1 MRKPWKAQPDPSESG
16 LRLARQTKACL
27 VEPDVI
33 YKEKR
38 TIMKKRVLSFVAA
51 TMVLGAT
58 MPAMAAPLFPDVKDD
73 HWAKDAVAKLAAQ
86 GLLEGYPD
94 GTFKGDRAAT
104 RWEVAMIVARLLAK
118 MEQANATFATK
129 AELDE
134 VRKLANAL
142 KDELDALGVRVTNL
156 EENVSRLDKRVSELE
171 RITFYGYVDTRGSM
185 SSFYNTGANDNTNNN
200 FNFNPGA
207 ANPGVIGGAV
217 PAMNY
222 NSAVGAVAGGQLN
235 PVNNGVLP
243 VADFR
248 NGRPLLNGVG
258 FTARAVLGL
267 RVRVSDD
274 IDAGA
279 EFSAYTSQ
287 GNQFI
292 DAYWGVTAPWQS
304 NTFTSNNVAGTTG
317 GFLTAGSFNAG
328 ANAPYSR
335 MTLDSFWVVHNP
347 SQTKLILGSF
357 QETNMDNA
365 IYAGQW
371 NPGAYGPRYLGGFG
385 FNVSGKVDVSDTGVF
400 RWEALGTRL
409 GDSSATFAGNG
420 YDTFLLGADVEFEFD
435 GGSVKANFAR
445 VTQDVAQQGVG
456 ARAVGLTSGAGN
468 GAFPTG
474 LNNTTFAGIGVA
486 TAASTAPLAW
496 VNPPGDFFN
505 QANAINQRGG
515 VGSTSDT
522 RPIPGAGAFDQRSLT
537 GFASGGFGPQGMTS
551 YGLSAAYKWDLGG
564 GDTQVYISGNYA
576 HSDYKPNVNSGYSVG
591 GNAYRFEVGANL
603 LDGDLDLGLQYL
615 NVDATYDPYVLQLG
629 GLGSTVAPLNLPNLN
644 YYQGMYSLHDTSVYP
659 HNRRGLRFN
668 GQYRFAERRGLVW
681 AKFGRLDQV
690 RTSLYDVRF
699 NAGSAGI
706 GIPNTSVLGFAPGF
720 MDPVF
725 QGYAAPQVYGSNS
738 VSSFDAALN
747 PLEDNRGRHT
757 NWGIGASY
765 KFDDPRVKVE
775 LGYERNQFR
784 RSSGLIAAFGGS
796 QNNVD
801 LNIGSLHGQ
810 VNWEASDKW
819 TLRAGA
825 DYTTID
831 GHYDPSGRYNGFA
844 LATGSTGFNNLD
856 STQLSPFLGFDYD
869 VSANTQWNMD
879 FRYYT
884 TTSGTSIPTTNPNP
898 GTNANQVGFTNNPF
912 EWNGW
917 QVSTQFKVKF

>member
-1 MRKPWKAQPDPSESG
+1 
-16 LRLARQTKACL
+16 
-27 VEPDVI
+27 
-33 YKEKR
+33 
-38 TIMKKRVLSFVAA
+38 
-51 TMVLGAT
+51 
-58 MPAMAAPLFPDVKDD
+58 MAAPLFPDVKDD

-94 GTFKGDRAAT
+94 GTFKGDSAAT

-171 RITFYGYVDTRGSM
+171 RITFYGYVDTRGSI
-185 SSFYNTGANDNTNNN
+185 STFYNTGANDNTN
-200 FNFNPGA
+200 
-207 ANPGVIGGAV
+207 GVSTGFAPVFPGGAGGAVAGSV

-222 NSAVGAVAGGQLN
+222 NSAVGGVQGAQLN

-287 GNQFI
+287 GNQYI

-304 NTFTSNNVAGTTG
+304 NTFTANG
-317 GFLTAGSFNAG
+317 NAG
-328 ANAPYSR
+328 AVNVFGNGGALNSGANSPYSR

-347 SQTKLILGSF
+347 SQTKLILGAF
-357 QETNMDNA
+357 QETNMDNS

-385 FNVSGKVDVSDTGVF
+385 FNVNGKVDVSDTGVF

-409 GDSSATFAGNG
+409 GDSASGAAVAGAGTTG

-445 VTQDVAQQGVG
+445 VTQDNAQNGQGS
-456 ARAVGLTSGAGN
+456 RASGLTNGLGN
-468 GAFPTG
+468 GAFPAG
-474 LNNTTFAGIGVA
+474 LNNANFAGIGVPNQ
-486 TAASTAPLAW
+486 TSTAPLAW
-496 VNPPGDFFN
+496 VNPPGEFFN
-505 QANAINQRGG
+505 QANAFNQRGG
-515 VGSTSDT
+515 AGTNNDT
-522 RPIPGAGAFDQRSLT
+522 RPISGAQGLDQRSLLP
-537 GFASGGFGPQGMTS
+537 GALGGFGPQGMTS
-551 YGLSAAYKWDLGG
+551 YGLSASYKWDLGG

-576 HSDYKPNVNSGYSVG
+576 HSDYKPNQNSSYNVG

-603 LDGDLDLGLQYL
+603 LDGDLDLGIQYL
-615 NVDATYDPYVLQLG
+615 NVDATYDPFILQLG
-629 GLGSTVAPLNLPNLN
+629 GLGSSVAPMNLPNLN
-644 YYQGMYSLHDTSVYP
+644 YYQGLYSLHDTSVYP
-659 HNRRGLRFN
+659 HNRRGVRFN

-681 AKFGRLDQV
+681 GKFGSLQQV

-699 NAGSAGI
+699 NTNSLGVGV
-706 GIPNTSVLGFAPGF
+706 PNSQVLGFSPGF

-784 RSSGLIAAFGGS
+784 RSSGLIAAAGGS

-844 LATGSTGFNNLD
+844 LATGSTGFNNIN

-898 GTNANQVGFTNNPF
+898 GTNSNQVGFTNNPF

>member
-1 MRKPWKAQPDPSESG
+1 
-16 LRLARQTKACL
+16 
-27 VEPDVI
+27 
-33 YKEKR
+33 
-38 TIMKKRVLSFVAA
+38 MKKRVLSFVAA
-51 TMVLGAT
+51 TMMLSAANT
-58 MPAMAAPLFPDVKDD
+58 AMAAPLFPDVKDD

-118 MEQANATFATK
+118 MEQAHATFATK

-171 RITFYGYVDTRGSM
+171 RITFYGYVDTRGSI
-185 SSFYNTGANDNTNNN
+185 STFTNEGNNDNQNGV
-200 FNFNPGA
+200 FAPVAGSVPGL
-207 ANPGVIGGAV
+207 
-217 PAMNY
+217 NY
-222 NSAVGAVAGGQLN
+222 NALVGATGGNQLN
-235 PVNNGVLP
+235 PATHGLLP
-243 VADFR
+243 VADYR

-279 EFSAYTSQ
+279 EFSAFTSQ

-304 NTFTSNNVAGTTG
+304 NTFTSTTNNG
-317 GFLTAGSFNAG
+317 GGVPNIFTSTAALNSGG
-328 ANAPYSR
+328 NAPFSR

-409 GDSSATFAGNG
+409 GDNNA

-435 GGSVKANFAR
+435 GGSVKANVAR
-445 VTQDVAQQGVG
+445 VNQDVNQTGVG
-456 ARAVGLTSGAGN
+456 ARVVGGISGVGN
-468 GAFPTG
+468 GAFPG
-474 LNNTTFAGIGVA
+474 GINTI
-486 TAASTAPLAW
+486 AAVGSTSPLQW
-496 VNPPGDFFN
+496 VNPPGEFFN
-505 QANAINQRGG
+505 QANIINNRGG
-515 VGSTSDT
+515 AGTTTDT
-522 RPIPGAGAFDQRSLT
+522 RPIPGAGT
-537 GFASGGFGPQGMTS
+537 GDRFGGFGAGNVGQFGPQGMLS
-551 YGLSAAYKWDLGG
+551 YGLGANYKWDLGG
-564 GDTQVYISGNYA
+564 GDTQIYIAGNYA
-576 HSDYKPNVNSGYSVG
+576 HSDYKPNQNSSYNVT

-603 LDGDLDLGLQYL
+603 LDGDLDLGIQYV
-615 NVDATYDPYVLQLG
+615 NTDPTYDPFILQLG
-629 GLGSTVAPLNLPNLN
+629 GLGQTVAPMYLPNLN
-644 YYQGMYSLHDTSVYP
+644 YYQGLYSLHDTSVYP
-659 HNRRGLRFN
+659 HNRRGIRVN

-681 AKFGRLDQV
+681 AKASFLDQV

-699 NAGSAGI
+699 NTNSLGV
-706 GIPNTSVLGFAPGF
+706 GIPNQAVLGHSPGF

-725 QGYAAPQVYGSNS
+725 QGYASPLVYGGTS
-738 VSSFDAALN
+738 VNSFDANLN
-747 PLEDNRGRHT
+747 PFEDQRGRHT
-757 NWGIGASY
+757 NWGVGASY
-765 KFDDPRVKVE
+765 KFDDPRVKIE

-784 RSSGLIAAFGGS
+784 RNSDLVAALGGS
-796 QNNVD
+796 QNFVD

-831 GHYDPSGRYNGFA
+831 GHYDPAGRYNGFA
-844 LATGSTGFNNLD
+844 IATGSTGFNNID
-856 STQLSPFLGFDYD
+856 STQLSPFVGFDYD

-898 GTNANQVGFTNNPF
+898 GVASNQVGFTQNPF

>member
-1 MRKPWKAQPDPSESG
+1 
-16 LRLARQTKACL
+16 
-27 VEPDVI
+27 
-33 YKEKR
+33 
-38 TIMKKRVLSFVAA
+38 
-51 TMVLGAT
+51 MVLGAT

-171 RITFYGYVDTRGSM
+171 RITFYGYVDTRGSL
-185 SSFYNTGANDNTNNN
+185 SSFHNTGVNDNTNNIATT
-200 FNFNPGA
+200 FPGGAGA
-207 ANPGVIGGAV
+207 AAGSV
-217 PAMNY
+217 PAVNY
-222 NSAVGAVAGGQLN
+222 NAAVGSVQGAQLN

-304 NTFTSNNVAGTTG
+304 NTFTSNAGSGLGGGPTTGFNQVAGLNSG
-317 GFLTAGSFNAG
+317 G
-328 ANAPYSR
+328 NAPYSR

-409 GDSSATFAGNG
+409 GDNNA

-445 VTQDVAQQGVG
+445 VTQDVNQSGIGTG
-456 ARAVGLTSGAGN
+456 AGGSGRNVGLTNGIGN
-468 GAFPTG
+468 GAFG
-474 LNNTTFAGIGVA
+474 NGINASGS
-486 TAASTAPLAW
+486 AALLTPNQGSTAPLAW
-496 VNPPGDFFN
+496 VNPPGQFFN
-505 QANAINQRGG
+505 QANAFNQRGG
-515 VGSTSDT
+515 AGSSSDT
-522 RPIPGAGAFDQRSLT
+522 RPIPGQGNGPGSDQRVLSNSIVPGAT
-537 GFASGGFGPQGMTS
+537 GGFGPQGMTS

-576 HSDYKPNVNSGYSVG
+576 HSDYKPNVNSSYNVG

-603 LDGDLDLGLQYL
+603 LDGDLDLGIQYL
-615 NVDATYDPYVLQLG
+615 NVDATYDPYILQIG
-629 GLGSTVAPLNLPNLN
+629 GLGQTVAPMNLPNLN
-644 YYQGMYSLHDTSVYP
+644 YYQGLYSLHDTSIYP
-659 HNRRGLRFN
+659 HNRQGIRFN
-668 GQYRFAERRGLVW
+668 GQYRFSERRGLVW
-681 AKFGRLDQV
+681 GKFSSLQQV
-690 RTSLYDVRF
+690 RTSLYDVRS
-699 NAGSAGI
+699 NGAPGGA
-706 GIPNTSVLGFAPGF
+706 PNSQVLGFAPGF

-738 VSSFDAALN
+738 VSSFDLNLN
-747 PLEDNRGRHT
+747 PLEDQRGKAT

-784 RSSGLIAAFGGS
+784 RSSNLIAAAGGS

-898 GTNANQVGFTNNPF
+898 VTNSNQVGFTNNPF

>member
-1 MRKPWKAQPDPSESG
+1 
-16 LRLARQTKACL
+16 
-27 VEPDVI
+27 
-33 YKEKR
+33 
-38 TIMKKRVLSFVAA
+38 
-51 TMVLGAT
+51 MVLGAT
-58 MPAMAAPLFPDVKDD
+58 MPAYAAPLFPDVKDD

-118 MEQANATFATK
+118 MEQVNATFATK

-171 RITFYGYVDTRGSM
+171 RITFYGYVDTRGSI
-185 SSFYNTGANDNTNNN
+185 SSFTNQGANDNSNNSAP
-200 FNFNPGA
+200 FA
-207 ANPGVIGGAV
+207 VGGSV
-217 PAMNY
+217 PATNY
-222 NSAVGAVAGGQLN
+222 NSAVGSTVGAQLN
-235 PVNNGVLP
+235 PTNNGVLP

-287 GNQFI
+287 GNQYI

-304 NTFTSNNVAGTTG
+304 NTFTSNSNSSAT
-317 GFLTAGSFNAG
+317 SFFA
-328 ANAPYSR
+328 ANALNSGGNSPYSR

-385 FNVSGKVDVSDTGVF
+385 FNVNGKVDVSDTGVF

-409 GDSSATFAGNG
+409 GDNNA

-445 VTQDVAQQGVG
+445 VTQDVNQAGVG
-456 ARAVGLTSGAGN
+456 ARTVGLTNGIGN
-468 GAFPTG
+468 GAFANG
-474 LNNTTFAGIGVA
+474 LNVSGSGIG
-486 TAASTAPLAW
+486 AAGSTAPLAW
-496 VNPPGDFFN
+496 VNPAGEFFN
-505 QANAINQRGG
+505 QANAFNQRGG
-515 VGSTSDT
+515 AGSTSDT
-522 RPIPGAGAFDQRSLT
+522 RPIPGQGIADARSLSNNLVGAT
-537 GFASGGFGPQGMTS
+537 GGFGPQGMTS
-551 YGLSAAYKWDLGG
+551 YGVSAAYKWDLGG
-564 GDTQVYISGNYA
+564 GDTQIYVSGNYA
-576 HSDYKPNVNSGYSVG
+576 HSDYKPNVNSSYNVG

-603 LDGDLDLGLQYL
+603 LDGDLDLGVQYL
-615 NVDATYDPYVLQLG
+615 NVDATYDPYILQIG
-629 GLGSTVAPLNLPNLN
+629 GLGQSVAPMNLPNLN
-644 YYQGMYSLHDTSVYP
+644 YYQGLYSLHDTSIYP
-659 HNRRGLRFN
+659 HNRRGIRFN

-681 AKFGRLDQV
+681 GKFGSLQQV

-699 NAGSAGI
+699 NTNSLGAGL
-706 GIPNTSVLGFAPGF
+706 PNSQVMGFAPGF

-765 KFDDPRVKVE
+765 KFDDPRVKLEV
-775 LGYERNQFR
+775 GYERNQFR
-784 RSSGLIAAFGGS
+784 RTSGLTAAAGGS

-844 LATGSTGFNNLD
+844 LATGSTGFNNIN

-898 GTNANQVGFTNNPF
+898 VTNANQVGFTNNPF

>member
-1 MRKPWKAQPDPSESG
+1 
-16 LRLARQTKACL
+16 
-27 VEPDVI
+27 
-33 YKEKR
+33 
-38 TIMKKRVLSFVAA
+38 MKKRVLSFVAA

-58 MPAMAAPLFPDVKDD
+58 MPAYAAPLFPDVKDD

-171 RITFYGYVDTRGSM
+171 RITFYGYVDTRGSI
-185 SSFYNTGANDNTNNN
+185 SSFHNTGRNDNSNNSAP
-200 FNFNPGA
+200 FAGA
-207 ANPGVIGGAV
+207 GAV
-217 PAMNY
+217 PAVNY
-222 NSAVGAVAGGQLN
+222 NAAVGSVQGAQLN

-304 NTFTSNNVAGTTG
+304 NTFTANGNVGAVNVFGNG
-317 GFLTAGSFNAG
+317 GALNSGGNS
-328 ANAPYSR
+328 PYSR

-347 SQTKLILGSF
+347 SQTKLILGAF
-357 QETNMDNA
+357 QETNMDNL

-385 FNVSGKVDVSDTGVF
+385 FNVNGKVDVSDTGVF

-409 GDSSATFAGNG
+409 GDANVNPVTGAG
-420 YDTFLLGADVEFEFD
+420 YDTFLLGANVEFEFD
-435 GGSVKANFAR
+435 GGSVKANYAR
-445 VTQDVAQQGVG
+445 VTQDVSQTGVG
-456 ARAVGLTSGAGN
+456 ARAVGLTNGAGN
-468 GAFPTG
+468 GAFPNG
-474 LNNTTFAGIGVA
+474 LNQSGG
-486 TAASTAPLAW
+486 TAANFATFGLSNQGSTAPLAW
-496 VNPPGDFFN
+496 VNPPGQFFN
-505 QANAINQRGG
+505 QANAFNQRGG
-515 VGSTSDT
+515 AGSTSDT
-522 RPIPGAGAFDQRSLT
+522 RPIAGQGVGLGSDGRSLAGAGVVGST
-537 GFASGGFGPQGMTS
+537 GGFGPQAMNT

-564 GDTQVYISGNYA
+564 GDTQIYITGNYA
-576 HSDYKPNVNSGYSVG
+576 HSDYKPNANSSYNVG

-603 LDGDLDLGLQYL
+603 LDGDLDLGIQYL
-615 NVDATYDPYVLQLG
+615 NVDATYDPYILQVG
-629 GLGSTVAPLNLPNLN
+629 GLGSSVAPMNLPNLN
-644 YYQGMYSLHDTSVYP
+644 YYQGLYSLHDTSVYP
-659 HNRRGLRFN
+659 HNRRGVRFN

-681 AKFGRLDQV
+681 GKFGRLDQV

-699 NAGSAGI
+699 NTNAI
-706 GIPNTSVLGFAPGF
+706 GGGTPNAQVLGFAPGF

-757 NWGIGASY
+757 NWGIGANY
-765 KFDDPRVKVE
+765 KFDDPRVKIE

-784 RSSGLIAAFGGS
+784 RSSGLVAAAGGS

-898 GTNANQVGFTNNPF
+898 TTNSNQVGFTNNPF

>member
-1 MRKPWKAQPDPSESG
+1 
-16 LRLARQTKACL
+16 
-27 VEPDVI
+27 
-33 YKEKR
+33 
-38 TIMKKRVLSFVAA
+38 
-51 TMVLGAT
+51 MVLGAT
-58 MPAMAAPLFPDVKDD
+58 MPAYAAPLFPDVKDD

-171 RITFYGYVDTRGSM
+171 RITFYGYVDTRGSI
-185 SSFYNTGANDNTNNN
+185 SSFTNQGANDNSNNSAP
-200 FNFNPGA
+200 FA
-207 ANPGVIGGAV
+207 VGGAV
-217 PAMNY
+217 PATNY
-222 NSAVGAVAGGQLN
+222 NAAVGSTVGAQLN

-243 VADFR
+243 VADYR

-279 EFSAYTSQ
+279 EFSAFTSQ

-304 NTFTSNNVAGTTG
+304 NTFTGNAGGGLGGAPTTG
-317 GFLTAGSFNAG
+317 FNQVAALNSG
-328 ANAPYSR
+328 GNAPYSR

-357 QETNMDNA
+357 SETNMDNA

-385 FNVSGKVDVSDTGVF
+385 FNVNGKVDVSDTGVF

-409 GDSSATFAGNG
+409 GDNNA

-445 VTQDVAQQGVG
+445 VTQDVNQTGVG
-456 ARAVGLTSGAGN
+456 ARTVGLTNGIGN
-468 GAFPTG
+468 GAFANG
-474 LNNTTFAGIGVA
+474 INMSGSAIGANAG
-486 TAASTAPLAW
+486 STAPLAW
-496 VNPPGDFFN
+496 VNTPGEFFN
-505 QANAINQRGG
+505 QANAFNQRGG
-515 VGSTSDT
+515 AGSTSDT
-522 RPIPGAGAFDQRSLT
+522 RPIPGQSIADARSLSNNLVGAT
-537 GFASGGFGPQGMTS
+537 GGFGPQGMTS
-551 YGLSAAYKWDLGG
+551 YGVSGAYKFDLGG
-564 GDTQVYISGNYA
+564 GDTQIYISGNYA
-576 HSDYKPNVNSGYSVG
+576 HSDYKPNVNSSYNVG

-603 LDGDLDLGLQYL
+603 LDGDLDLGVQYL
-615 NVDATYDPYVLQLG
+615 NVDATYDPFILQIG
-629 GLGSTVAPLNLPNLN
+629 GLGQTVAPLNLPNLN
-644 YYQGMYSLHDTSVYP
+644 YYQGLYSLHDTSIYP
-659 HNRRGLRFN
+659 HNRRGIRFN
-668 GQYRFAERRGLVW
+668 GQYRFAERRGLIW
-681 AKFGRLDQV
+681 GKFGSLQQV

-699 NAGSAGI
+699 NTNSLGI
-706 GIPNTSVLGFAPGF
+706 GQPNSQVLGFSPGF

-765 KFDDPRVKVE
+765 KFDDPRVKIE

-784 RSSGLIAAFGGS
+784 RTSGLIAAAGGS

-810 VNWEASDKW
+810 INWEASDKW

-844 LATGSTGFNNLD
+844 LATGSTGFNNLN

>member
-1 MRKPWKAQPDPSESG
+1 
-16 LRLARQTKACL
+16 
-27 VEPDVI
+27 
-33 YKEKR
+33 
-38 TIMKKRVLSFVAA
+38 
-51 TMVLGAT
+51 
-58 MPAMAAPLFPDVKDD
+58 MPAYAAPLFPDVKDD

-185 SSFYNTGANDNTNNN
+185 STFNNTGANDNSNNT
-200 FNFNPGA
+200 FPGSVA
-207 ANPGVIGGAV
+207 GAV
-217 PAMNY
+217 PAVNY
-222 NSAVGAVAGGQLN
+222 NSAVGSVQGAQLN

-287 GNQFI
+287 GNQYI

-304 NTFTSNNVAGTTG
+304 NTFTANG
-317 GFLTAGSFNAG
+317 NAG
-328 ANAPYSR
+328 AVNVFGNGGALNSGANSPYSR

-347 SQTKLILGSF
+347 SQTKLILGAFS
-357 QETNMDNA
+357 ETNMDNS

-385 FNVSGKVDVSDTGVF
+385 FNVNGKVDVSDTGVF

-409 GDSSATFAGNG
+409 GDSNTSAGGFG

-445 VTQDVAQQGVG
+445 VTQDNSQSGQGT
-456 ARAVGLTSGAGN
+456 RASGLTNGVGN
-468 GAFPTG
+468 GAFFGSG
-474 LNNTTFAGIGVA
+474 LNAAGFNGIGVA
-486 TAASTAPLAW
+486 SQASTAPLAW
-496 VNPPGDFFN
+496 VNPPGEFFN
-505 QANAINQRGG
+505 QANAFNQRGG
-515 VGSTSDT
+515 AGSNNDT
-522 RPIPGAGAFDQRSLT
+522 RPISGANGLDQRSL
-537 GFASGGFGPQGMTS
+537 FAGNFNGVGVGGFGPQAMTS

-576 HSDYKPNVNSGYSVG
+576 HSDYKPNQNSSYNVG

-615 NVDATYDPYVLQLG
+615 NVDATYDPFILQLG
-629 GLGSTVAPLNLPNLN
+629 GLGSSVAPMNLPNLN
-644 YYQGMYSLHDTSVYP
+644 YYQGLYSLHDTSVYP
-659 HNRRGLRFN
+659 HNRRGFRFN

-681 AKFGRLDQV
+681 GKFSSLQQV

-699 NAGSAGI
+699 NTNSLGVGT
-706 GIPNTSVLGFAPGF
+706 PNSQVLGFSPGF

-747 PLEDNRGRHT
+747 PLEDNRGKHT

-784 RSSGLIAAFGGS
+784 RTSGLVAAAGGS

-844 LATGSTGFNNLD
+844 LATGSTGFNNID

-898 GTNANQVGFTNNPF
+898 VTNSNQVGFTNNPF

>member
-1 MRKPWKAQPDPSESG
+1 
-16 LRLARQTKACL
+16 
-27 VEPDVI
+27 
-33 YKEKR
+33 
-38 TIMKKRVLSFVAA
+38 MKKRVLSFVAA
-51 TMVLGAT
+51 GMMLSAA
-58 MPAMAAPLFPDVKDD
+58 MPASAAPLFPDVKDD

-104 RWEVAMIVARLLAK
+104 RWEVAMIIARLLAK
-118 MEQANATFATK
+118 MEQAHATFATK

-142 KDELDALGVRVTNL
+142 KEELDALGVRVTNL

-185 SSFYNTGANDNTNNN
+185 STFTNEGATNNAN
-200 FNFNPGA
+200 GA
-207 ANPGVIGGAV
+207 AAPTAGSV
-217 PAMNY
+217 PFANY
-222 NSAVGAVAGGQLN
+222 NDAVGS
-235 PVNNGVLP
+235 VNGARFTPQTNGVLP
-243 VADFR
+243 VADYR

-267 RVRVSDD
+267 RIRVSED

-279 EFSAYTSQ
+279 EFSAFTSQ

-304 NTFTSNNVAGTTG
+304 NTFTSNTNASSNIFGSTG
-317 GFLTAGSFNAG
+317 ALNSGG
-328 ANAPYSR
+328 NAPFSR

-347 SQTKLILGSF
+347 SQTKLILGAF
-357 QETNMDNA
+357 QETNMDNL

-371 NPGAYGPRYLGGFG
+371 NPGAYGPRFLGGFG
-385 FNVSGKVDVSDTGVF
+385 FDVSGKVDVSDTGVF

-409 GDSSATFAGNG
+409 GDSNGGFVG

-445 VTQDVAQQGVG
+445 VNQDNNQAGIG
-456 ARAVGLTSGAGN
+456 ARAVGQANGFGN
-468 GAFPTG
+468 GNFGNGGSITAAPGALNAPATG
-474 LNNTTFAGIGVA
+474 FGA
-486 TAASTAPLAW
+486 TAGTSPLQW
-496 VNPPGDFFN
+496 VNPVGQFFN
-505 QANAINQRGG
+505 QAPAGQRGG
-515 VGSTSDT
+515 AGSTNDT
-522 RPIPGAGAFDQRSLT
+522 RPIPGQGGSDAFGGVQ
-537 GFASGGFGPQGMTS
+537 GGGFGPQGMVS
-551 YGLSAAYKWDLGG
+551 YGLSANYKWDLSG
-564 GDTQVYISGNYA
+564 GDTQIYIAGNYA
-576 HSDYKPNVNSGYSVG
+576 HSDYRPNQNSGYSVG

-603 LDGDLDLGLQYL
+603 LDGDLDLGIQYL
-615 NVDATYDPYVLQLG
+615 SVDPTYDPFVLQVG
-629 GLGSTVAPLNLPNLN
+629 GLGQTVAPMNLPNLN
-644 YYQGMYSLHDTSVYP
+644 YYQGLYSLHDTSVYP
-659 HNRRGLRFN
+659 HNRRGFRFN

-681 AKFGRLDQV
+681 AKVGILDQV

-699 NAGSAGI
+699 QPNSVGAGT
-706 GIPNTSVLGFAPGF
+706 PNGSVLGFAPGF

-725 QGYAAPQVYGSNS
+725 AGYAAPQVYGGTSRN
-738 VSSFDAALN
+738 SFDVNLN
-747 PLEDNRGRHT
+747 PLEDQRGKHT

-765 KFDDPRVKVE
+765 KFDDPRVKIE
-775 LGYERNQFR
+775 LGYERNEFR
-784 RSSGLIAAFGGS
+784 RNSNLVAALGGS
-796 QNNVD
+796 QNQVNMD
-801 LNIGSLHGQ
+801 IGSLHGQ

-825 DYTTID
+825 DYTTIS
-831 GHYDPSGRYNGFA
+831 GHYDPAGRYNDFA
-844 LATGSTGFNNLD
+844 VATGSTTFNNID
-856 STQLSPFLGFDYD
+856 STQLSPFIGFDFD

-884 TTSGTSIPTTNPNP
+884 TTSGTNVPTTSPVSPAAP
-898 GTNANQVGFTNNPF
+898 GQVGNTNNPF

>member
-1 MRKPWKAQPDPSESG
+1 
-16 LRLARQTKACL
+16 
-27 VEPDVI
+27 
-33 YKEKR
+33 
-38 TIMKKRVLSFVAA
+38 
-51 TMVLGAT
+51 MVLGAT

-171 RITFYGYVDTRGSM
+171 RITFYGYVDTRGSI
-185 SSFYNTGANDNTNNN
+185 SSFTNQGANDNSNNTAP
-200 FNFNPGA
+200 F
-207 ANPGVIGGAV
+207 GVAGSV
-217 PAMNY
+217 PATNY
-222 NSAVGAVAGGQLN
+222 NAAVGSTAGAQLN
-235 PVNNGVLP
+235 PMNNGVLP

-279 EFSAYTSQ
+279 EFSAFTSQ

-304 NTFTSNNVAGTTG
+304 NTFTSTT
-317 GFLTAGSFNAG
+317 NAG
-328 ANAPYSR
+328 FGVPNVFNSTAALNSGGNSPFSR

-347 SQTKLILGSF
+347 SQTKLILGAF

-385 FNVSGKVDVSDTGVF
+385 FNVNGKVDVSDTGVF

-409 GDSSATFAGNG
+409 GDNNA

-445 VTQDVAQQGVG
+445 VTQDVNQTGVG
-456 ARAVGLTSGAGN
+456 ARTVGLTNGIGN
-468 GAFPTG
+468 GSFADG
-474 LNNTTFAGIGVA
+474 LNRASFPGIGIA
-486 TAASTAPLAW
+486 NQASTAPLAW
-496 VNPPGDFFN
+496 VNPPGEFFN
-505 QANAINQRGG
+505 QANAFNQRGG
-515 VGSTSDT
+515 AGSTSDT
-522 RPIPGAGAFDQRSLT
+522 RPIPGAQGADQRSLVGT
-537 GFASGGFGPQGMTS
+537 ATGGFGPQGMTS

-576 HSDYKPNVNSGYSVG
+576 HSDYKPNVNSSYNVG

-603 LDGDLDLGLQYL
+603 LDGDLDLGIQYL
-615 NVDATYDPYVLQLG
+615 NVDATYDPYVLQIG
-629 GLGSTVAPLNLPNLN
+629 GLGQTVAPMNLPNLN
-644 YYQGMYSLHDTSVYP
+644 YYQGLYSLHDTSVYP
-659 HNRRGLRFN
+659 HNRRGVRFN

-681 AKFGRLDQV
+681 GKFGSLQQV

-699 NAGSAGI
+699 NTNSLGVGT
-706 GIPNTSVLGFAPGF
+706 PNSQVLGFSPGF

-784 RSSGLIAAFGGS
+784 RSSGLIAAAGGS

-898 GTNANQVGFTNNPF
+898 ATNSNQVGFTNNPF